1 MIIEGLKLM
10 VLGMAVVYLF
20 LIILMLLTVV
30 SSKLFKG
37 HSVVSQSPNVSSTG
51 QGDDILAVISAAIA
65 SFRKKKKDK

>member
-20 LIILMLLTVV
+20 LIILMLLTVL

-37 HSVVSQSPNVSSTG
+37 HSVVSQSPNLPSTKP
-51 QGDDILAVISAAIA
+51 GDDIIAVISAAIA
-65 SFRKKKKDK
+65 SFRNKKKDK